1 MATLKQLREAISGLA
16 DYEYIEITNVSNV
29 FVQKSP
35 KGRELKA
42 VPLVRFGSN
51 PKGNL
56 YLGSEHKINTLCDT
70 FSCSKELR
78 AKFLKLLDQCKKL

>member
-1 MATLKQLREAISGLA
+1 MATLKQLRDAINGLA
-16 DYEYIEITNVSNV
+16 DYEYIEMSNVPNV

-42 VPLVRFGSN
+42 IPLVKFGNN

-56 YLGSEHKINTLCDT
+56 YLGSEHKINTLCET
-70 FSCSKELR
+70 FNCSKELK